1 MKHLQTLLA
10 MLALPLALSGAA
22 CERKDEHLASSNK
35 VQAADEAR
43 EQAIEASE
51 KRQDRVQDTAMA
63 ASDLARTNAKAAAA
77 AGEEAT
83 AKLRFATNRDQVVTE
98 AQALL
103 GAMSAK
109 AEQLRTRL
117 AARPE
122 LDAADKAKAE
132 SAIADVTAARQRA
145 ADHLAR
151 LQQAT
156 ADNWKT
162 LRDEAAAAFDAM
174 DQAYKRASDA
184 IGGS

>member
-1 MKHLQTLLA
+1 MKHLKLLLA
-10 MLALPLALSGAA
+10 ALALPIALASGA
-22 CERKDEHLASSNK
+22 CDKKDDHLASSGK

-43 EQAIEASE
+43 EQVVEASE
-51 KRQDRVQDTAMA
+51 KRADRAEDSAMA
-63 ASDLARTNAKAAAA
+63 ASDLAATNAKAAAA
-77 AGEEAT
+77 RGEEVT
-83 AKLRFATNRDQVVTE
+83 AKMRFATNRDQVVTE

-117 AARPE
+117 SARSE
-122 LDAADKAKAE
+122 LDAAARAKAE

-162 LRDEAAAAFDAM
+162 LRDEAASAFDAM
-174 DQAYKRASDA
+174 DEAYERASDA
-184 IGGS
+184 IGGT

>member
-1 MKHLQTLLA
+1 MKHLNVLFA
-10 MLALPLALSGAA
+10 ALALPLALSGAG
-22 CERKDEHLASSNK
+22 CDRKDEHLASSNK

-43 EQAIEASE
+43 EQVVEASE
-51 KRQDRVQDTAMA
+51 KRGDRIEDTAMA

-117 AARPE
+117 AARAD
-122 LDAADKAKAE
+122 LDPAGKAKAE

-156 ADNWKT
+156 AENWKT

-174 DQAYKRASDA
+174 DEAYGRASAA

>member
-1 MKHLQTLLA
+1 MKRLQLLLA
-10 MLALPLALSGAA
+10 ALALPMAVAGAG
-22 CERKDEHLASSNK
+22 CDKKDDHLASSKK

-43 EQAIEASE
+43 EQVVEATE
-51 KRQDRVQDTAMA
+51 KRQDRVEDSAMA
-63 ASDLARTNAKAAAA
+63 ASDLARTNAKVAAAH
-77 AGEEAT
+77 GEELT

-109 AEQLRTRL
+109 AEQLKTRL
-117 AARPE
+117 AARSN
-122 LDAADKAKAE
+122 LDAAGKAKAE

-174 DQAYKRASDA
+174 DEAYERASDA